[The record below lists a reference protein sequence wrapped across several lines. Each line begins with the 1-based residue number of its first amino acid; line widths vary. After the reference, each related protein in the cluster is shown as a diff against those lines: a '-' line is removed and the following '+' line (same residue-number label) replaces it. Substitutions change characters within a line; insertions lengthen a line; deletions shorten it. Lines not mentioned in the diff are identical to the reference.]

1 MATKISFM
9 KLSKATNNF
18 SANNVITSGKTGTAY
33 KAMLPYG
40 TFMAIKSYMHH
51 NIMRINLYWS

>member
-1 MATKISFM
+1 M

-18 SANNVITSGKTGTAY
+18 SANNVITSGKTGTVY